1 MKRIIKYIISALLSI
16 VILILLYFIIAN
28 VVATK
33 NNSIAK
39 FFGYSISYVPT
50 NSMEPTINANSTIIF
65 DQDYKYDDLNKGDII
80 VYFNDEE
87 NIYVIHRIVDKTELG
102 FVTKGD
108 NNSICDYSKETNDY
122 YYITSA
128 NYVGKYTKTITA
140 FSLNSSLSR
149 FLVIVL
155 IVTSFGFIV
164 VSEVFSIKKTVRQS
178 EKDDDKE
185 KLKQELIEEIKQELN
200 NKD

>member
-1 MKRIIKYIISALLSI
+1 MKRIIKYIFSALLSI

-80 VYFNDEE
+80 VYFNNEE

-185 KLKQELIEEIKQELN
+185 KIKRELIEEIKQELN

>member
-1 MKRIIKYIISALLSI
+1 MKRIIKYIISSLLSI

-80 VYFNDEE
+80 VYFNNEE

-128 NYVGKYTKTITA
+128 NYIGKYTKTITA

-164 VSEVFSIKKTVRQS
+164 VSEVFSIKKTISQNK
-178 EKDDDKE
+178 KDDDKK
-185 KLKQELIEEIKQELN
+185 KLKQELIEEIKEELN

>member
-164 VSEVFSIKKTVRQS
+164 VSEIFSIKKTVRQS